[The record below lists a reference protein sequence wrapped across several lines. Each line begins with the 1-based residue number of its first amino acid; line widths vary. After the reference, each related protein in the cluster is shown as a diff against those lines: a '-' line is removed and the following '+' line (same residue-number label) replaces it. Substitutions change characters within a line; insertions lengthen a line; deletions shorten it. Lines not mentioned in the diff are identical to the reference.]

1 MTKRTI
7 MIAGVA
13 LLLALLGSVTLAQ
26 AHSAQPAPAGAPTGG
41 GGFEI
46 SWYTIDGGGTMFS
59 TGGPYSLGGTIGQ
72 VDAGTLTSGSYAL
85 NGGFW
90 PGASMQYRVYL
101 PLILR

>member
-7 MIAGVA
+7 TIAGVA

-26 AHSAQPAPAGAPTGG
+26 AHSAQPAPTGG

-46 SWYTIDGGGTMFS
+46 SWYTIDSGGAMFS
-59 TGGPYSLGGTIGQ
+59 TGGPYSLGGSIGQ
-72 VDAGTLTSGSYAL
+72 ADTGTLNSGSYTL

-90 PGASMQYRVYL
+90 PGATGQYRVYL

>member
-7 MIAGVA
+7 TIASVA

-26 AHSAQPAPAGAPTGG
+26 ARSAQPAPTGAPTGG

-46 SWYTIDGGGTMFS
+46 SWYTIDSGGAMFS
-59 TGGPYSLGGTIGQ
+59 TGGPYSLGGSIGQ
-72 VDAGTLTSGSYAL
+72 ADTGTLNSGSYTL

-90 PGASMQYRVYL
+90 PGATGQYRVYL

>member
-7 MIAGVA
+7 TIAGVA
-13 LLLALLGSVTLAQ
+13 LLLVLLGSVTLAQ
-26 AHSAQPAPAGAPTGG
+26 AHSAQPAPMGG

-46 SWYTIDGGGTMFS
+46 SWYTIDGGGAMFS

-72 VDAGTLTSGSYAL
+72 VDGGTLSSGSYTL

-90 PGASMQYRVYL
+90 PGAAGQYRVYL